1 MLNRIGLIGST
12 GFVGSNLCSKL
23 NSNSKLFNSKNIQ
36 EITEQKFDVLYITAI
51 QAKKWWANQ
60 NAEED
65 KALIDGLF
73 EHLNTVT
80 ANKVVFISTV
90 DVYQPPLNADE
101 DTPSNKDIHAYGAN
115 RLYAEE
121 KIKSLFEDVH
131 IIRLQGLVANNLTK
145 NIVFDLKNKNILE
158 TINPESALQWYPLSR
173 LNSDIE
179 KVIEHNI
186 PLINLSV
193 EPVKTQDIIN
203 IAPLTAGEKAIVSTK
218 PAAPAF
224 YDVKS
229 KYAELFDGK
238 NGYIV
243 SAEESLAEIE
253 KYFES

>member
-1 MLNRIGLIGST
+1 MRKVGLVGYT
-12 GFVGSNLCSKL
+12 GFVGTNIKNEFKTNIDCY
-23 NSNSKLFNSKNIQ
+23 NSKNITTI
-36 EITEQKFDVLYITAI
+36 EKAEFSTLYISAI

-60 NAEED
+60 NTEED
-65 KALIDGLF
+65 KVLIDELF
-73 EHLNTVT
+73 EHLSTVK

-203 IAPLTAGEKAIVSTK
+203 IAPLTAAEKAIVSTK

-243 SAEESLAEIE
+243 SAEESLAEIQ

>member
-1 MLNRIGLIGST
+1 MLSDGVIGYS
-12 GFVGSNLCSKL
+12 GFVGDNLIKSFISKID
-23 NSNSKLFNSKNIQ
+23 KFNSKNIS
-36 EITEQKFDVLYITAI
+36 EIKEKEFGTLYITAI

-73 EHLNTVT
+73 EHLSTVK

-121 KIKSLFEDVH
+121 KIKLLFDDVH

-203 IAPLTAGEKAIVSTK
+203 IAPLTAAEKAIVSTK
-218 PAAPAF
+218 PVAPAF

-229 KYAELFDGK
+229 KYAKLFGGN

-243 SAEESLAEIE
+243 SAEESLAEIQ

>member
-1 MLNRIGLIGST
+1 MKVGLIGYT
-12 GFVGSNLCSKL
+12 GFVGANIKAEFENQLYCY
-23 NSNSKLFNSKNIQ
+23 NSKNIS
-36 EITEQKFDVLYITAI
+36 EIEEEEFSTLYISAI

-65 KALIDGLF
+65 KALIDELF
-73 EHLNTVT
+73 EHLNTVK
-80 ANKVVFISTV
+80 ANKVIFISTV

-101 DTPSNKDIHAYGAN
+101 DTSSNKDIHAYGAN

-121 KIKSLFEDVH
+121 KIKSLFDDVH

-173 LNSDIE
+173 LYSDIE

-203 IAPLTAGEKAIVSTK
+203 IAPLTADEKAIVSTK
-218 PAAPAF
+218 PMNPAF

-243 SAEESLAEIE
+243 SAEESLAEIQ
-253 KYFES
+253 KYFKS

>member
-1 MLNRIGLIGST
+1 MNIGLIGHT
-12 GFVGSNLCSKL
+12 GFVGTNIKNEFKASIECY
-23 NSNSKLFNSKNIQ
+23 NSKNIS
-36 EITEQKFDVLYITAI
+36 EIKEEDFSTLYISAI

-65 KALIDGLF
+65 KALIDELF
-73 EHLNTVT
+73 EHLNTVK
-80 ANKVVFISTV
+80 ANKVIFISTV

-101 DTPSNKDIHAYGAN
+101 DTPSNKDIHAYGVN

-121 KIKSLFEDVH
+121 KVKSLFDDVH

-158 TINPESALQWYPLSR
+158 TINPDSALQWYPLSR
-173 LNSDIE
+173 LYSDIE
-179 KVIEHNI
+179 KVIERNI

-203 IAPLTAGEKAIVSTK
+203 IAPLTADEKAIVSTK
-218 PAAPAF
+218 PMNPAF

-243 SAEESLAEIE
+243 SAEESLAEIQ
-253 KYFES
+253 KYFKS

>member
-1 MLNRIGLIGST
+1 MKKVGLIGYT
-12 GFVGSNLCSKL
+12 GFVGTNIKNEFKASIECY
-23 NSNSKLFNSKNIQ
+23 NSKNIT
-36 EITEQKFDVLYITAI
+36 EIKEEEFSTLYICAI

-65 KALIDGLF
+65 KALIDDLF
-73 EHLNTVT
+73 EHLKTVK

-121 KIKSLFEDVH
+121 KVKYLFDDVH

-158 TINPESALQWYPLSR
+158 TINPESAFQWYPLTR
-173 LNSDIE
+173 LNRDIE
-179 KVIEHNI
+179 KIIEHNI

-203 IAPLTAGEKAIVSTK
+203 IAPLTADEKAIVSTK
-218 PAAPAF
+218 PMNPAF

-229 KYAELFDGK
+229 KYAELFYGK

-243 SAEESLAEIE
+243 SAEESLAEIQ
-253 KYFES
+253 KYFKS

>member
-1 MLNRIGLIGST
+1 MNIGLIGHT
-12 GFVGSNLCSKL
+12 GFVGTNIKNEFKAGIECY
-23 NSNSKLFNSKNIQ
+23 NSKNIS
-36 EITEQKFDVLYITAI
+36 EIEEEEFSTLYISAI

-65 KALIDGLF
+65 KALIDELF
-73 EHLNTVT
+73 EHLNTVK
-80 ANKVVFISTV
+80 ANKVIFISTV

-101 DTPSNKDIHAYGAN
+101 DTSSNKDIHAYGAN

-121 KIKSLFEDVH
+121 KIKSLFDDVH

-173 LNSDIE
+173 LYSDIE

-203 IAPLTAGEKAIVSTK
+203 IAPLTADEKAIVSTN
-218 PAAPAF
+218 PMNPAF

-243 SAEESLAEIE
+243 SAEESLAEIQ
-253 KYFES
+253 KYFKS

>member
-1 MLNRIGLIGST
+1 MDALIGFS
-12 GFVGSNLCSKL
+12 GFVGSVLLENISTDIDLY
-23 NSNSKLFNSKNIQ
+23 NSTNISD
-36 EITEQKFDVLYITAI
+36 IHKKHYDCLYISAI

-65 KALIDGLF
+65 KSLIDDLF
-73 EHLNTVT
+73 VHLKTVK

-101 DTPSNKDIHAYGAN
+101 DTPSHKDIHAYGAN

-121 KIKSLFEDVH
+121 KIKSLFDDVH

-158 TINPESALQWYPLSR
+158 SINPHSTLQWYPLSNLYR
-173 LNSDIE
+173 DIE
-179 KVIEHNI
+179 KVIERNI
-186 PLINLSV
+186 SLINLSV

-203 IAPLTAGEKAIVSTK
+203 IAPLTTAERAIISTK
-218 PAAPAF
+218 PMHPAF

-229 KYAELFDGK
+229 KYAQLFGGN

-243 SAEESLAEIE
+243 SAEESLAEIQ
-253 KYFES
+253 KYFKS

>member
-1 MLNRIGLIGST
+1 MLNNTGLIGST
-12 GFVGSNLCSKL
+12 GFVGSNICCGLE
-23 NSNSKLFNSKNIQ
+23 NGSKLFNSKNIQ
-36 EITEQKFDVLYITAI
+36 EITDQKFDVLYITAI

-73 EHLNTVT
+73 EHLETVK

-121 KIKSLFEDVH
+121 KVKSLFVDVH

-173 LNSDIE
+173 LNRDIE

-203 IAPLTAGEKAIVSTK
+203 IAPLTADEKAIVSTN
-218 PAAPAF
+218 PMNPAF

-243 SAEESLAEIE
+243 SAEESLAEIQ
-253 KYFES
+253 KYFKS